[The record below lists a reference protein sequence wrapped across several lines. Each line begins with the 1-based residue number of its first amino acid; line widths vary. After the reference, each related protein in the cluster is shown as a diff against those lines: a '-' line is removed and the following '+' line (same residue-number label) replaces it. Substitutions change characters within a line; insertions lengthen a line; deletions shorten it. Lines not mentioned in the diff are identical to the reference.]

1 MDLEVDESFADLK
14 GIDSFKA
21 WSKCLEQHVT
31 RLGFSRFMFSLRA
44 SVKADPRSG
53 LNTGN
58 FPASWW
64 EVYERAAY
72 ARIDPVVLHCTHS
85 VLPVV
90 WAERLYNSTIQRAL
104 REDAVA
110 HGLAHGVTL
119 ALHGPKGMFGTF
131 DLSLDDASEQ
141 QVRALIQAHW
151 SELSLLRDSALQ
163 SALKFLDGA
172 RAAGAIKLTKREK
185 EVLQWSALGKTS
197 WEISN
202 ICSCSE
208 ASVDF
213 HFRNI
218 RRKFGGT
225 TRIAAAV
232 RALSMQIIQI

>member
-1 MDLEVDESFADLK
+1 MDLEVNESFANLK
-14 GIDSFKA
+14 GIDRLEE
-21 WSKCLEQHVT
+21 WSECLQHHIS
-31 RLGFSRFMFSLRA
+31 RLGFSRFWFSLRGG
-44 SVKADPRSG
+44 VKADPRSG
-53 LNTGN
+53 LSTGN
-58 FPASWW
+58 FPADWR

-90 WAERLYNSTIQRAL
+90 WSERLYNSTIQRAL

-119 ALHGPKGMFGTF
+119 ALHGPKGVFGTF

-141 QVRALIQAHW
+141 QVRGLMQAHW
-151 SELSLLRDSALQ
+151 SVLPLLRDSALQ
-163 SALKFLDGA
+163 SALKFLGSA
-172 RAAGAIKLTKREK
+172 RTAGAIRLTKREK

-202 ICSCSE
+202 ICNCSE
-208 ASVDF
+208 SSVDF

-218 RRKFGGT
+218 RRKFGVT
-225 TRIAAAV
+225 TRSAAAV
-232 RALSMQIIQI
+232 RALSMQIIQV